1 MSSYTLGVMARPTG
15 ADFVLNVKINGVLP
29 EGLAR
34 SQQKHK
40 TGVYQLMPSGDS
52 RAEHTRSRSVVV
64 PTRR

>member
-1 MSSYTLGVMARPTG
+1 MSSYTLGIMARPTG

-40 TGVYQLMPSGDS
+40 TGVCQLMPSGDS
-52 RAEHTRSRSVVV
+52 LS
-64 PTRR
+64 